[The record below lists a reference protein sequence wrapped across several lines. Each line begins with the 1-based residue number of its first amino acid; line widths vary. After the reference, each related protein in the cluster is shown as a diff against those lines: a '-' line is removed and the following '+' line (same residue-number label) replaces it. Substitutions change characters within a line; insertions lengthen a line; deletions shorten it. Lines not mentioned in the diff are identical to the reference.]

1 MARDIVVTSSPRTLS
16 HHHESGAL
24 VPASA
29 ENVFALID
37 DHARLSS
44 HMTKASWKMGG
55 GRMFVELDQGAGQRV
70 GSRIRL
76 TGRVLGIRLKL
87 EEVVTERN
95 PPRRKVWE
103 TTAQP
108 KLLVIGHYRMGFEI
122 TPEGDGARLR
132 VFIDYALPDRAP
144 ARWLGYLLGRYY
156 AKWCTERM
164 VRDAVQQLT
173 NIELEER

>member
-1 MARDIVVTSSPRTLS
+1 MTSSPRTLS
-16 HHHESGAL
+16 HHHESAAF

-55 GRMFVELDQGAGQRV
+55 GRMSVELDQGAGQRV

-76 TGRVLGIRLKL
+76 TGRVLGIRLEL

-103 TTAQP
+103 TTVP
-108 KLLVIGHYRMGFEI
+108 PRLLVIGHYRMGFEI
-122 TPEGDGARLR
+122 TSERDGARLR
-132 VFIDYALPDRAP
+132 VFIDYALPEAAP
-144 ARWLGYLLGRYY
+144 ARWLGYVLGRYY
-156 AKWCTERM
+156 ASWCTERM
-164 VRDAVQQLT
+164 VRDAAKQLASV
-173 NIELEER
+173 ELEER